1 MDGYLDSN
9 YVVQYMCTIPARRLQ
24 TRPDRSPAWPWQSHA
39 KRWAHSTKYSDPG
52 LSCPL
57 LTALTTFA
65 PVSILPPSYFVVF
78 DETSSSRIS
87 SMGSAAASVLGP
99 PVAPRDSAQS
109 AQAEV
114 TAEGRVAPCAGAA
127 AWTVHAVLAV
137 VRDRA
142 TAAAPAGDRS
152 TGRAPAMRGIEIQR
166 FVGLVGPPLGQPL
179 SHFLADPG
187 LLHRSPVV
195 VSWLMI
201 HRCNTKSSISRAI
214 TVGLSLTF
222 STTLCMTFSHCAP
235 GSERTRH
242 I

>member
-1 MDGYLDSN
+1 MGAQYEVLRSWVKLPVADG
-9 YVVQYMCTIPARRLQ
+9 V
-24 TRPDRSPAWPWQSHA
+24 DRIRSSV
-39 KRWAHSTKYSDPG
+39 Y
-52 LSCPL
+52 
-57 LTALTTFA
+57 FA
-65 PVSILPPSYFVVF
+65 PVVFRRVRRDILVPHILHGERSGQ
-78 DETSSSRIS
+78 RA
-87 SMGSAAASVLGP
+87 GA

-109 AQAEV
+109 AHTEV

-152 TGRAPAMRGIEIQR
+152 TGRAAAMRGIEIQR
-166 FVGLVGPPLGQPL
+166 LVGLVGPPLGQPL

-222 STTLCMTFSHCAP
+222 STTLCMTFSHCTPA
-235 GSERTRH
+235 SERTRH